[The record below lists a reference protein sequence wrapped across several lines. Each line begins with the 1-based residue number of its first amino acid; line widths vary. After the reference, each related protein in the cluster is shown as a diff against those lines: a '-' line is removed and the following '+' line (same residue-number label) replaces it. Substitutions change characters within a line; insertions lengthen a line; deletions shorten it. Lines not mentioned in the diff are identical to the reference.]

1 MLVVVN
7 QPHTEGF
14 RIEGR
19 IPKDVL
25 DYVESRYSKENI
37 SVINDDGEELL
48 DPHDM
53 NFYKEVKASQ
63 TPGGNLRFYRRL
75 VRMTQPELASE
86 LGTSKQAISLME
98 NNKRP
103 ISRKT
108 AKELGRIFQVSPKRF
123 FGL

>member
-25 DYVESRYSKENI
+25 DYVESRYSKENV
-37 SVINDDGEELL
+37 SVMDDSGEELF
-48 DPHDM
+48 DPTEMD
-53 NFYKEVKASQ
+53 FYKEMKAAE
-63 TPGGNLRFYRRL
+63 TAGGNLRFYRRL
-75 VRMTQPELASE
+75 VRMTQAELAIK

-103 ISRKT
+103 ISRRT
-108 AKELGRIFQVSPKRF
+108 AKELGRIFSVSTRRF
-123 FGL
+123 FSL